1 MADSMTL
8 RDRTASIT
16 GSIDRV
22 TGDVEATD
30 MLSNTKTG
38 NVMSS
43 KSYALKC
50 TPAQRML

>member
-1 MADSMTL
+1 MIELLSLILPA
-8 RDRTASIT
+8 
-16 GSIDRV
+16 
-22 TGDVEATD
+22 DVEATD

-50 TPAQRML
+50 TPAQRMF